1 MSKHAIDDNIQGD
14 LWKKMKYGAA
24 TAVAVGSGI
33 YAITSA
39 LKNKGFSNMVDEV
52 KTAMHTAPLLVA
64 GTTPKFTLQS
74 EDETREVL
82 NMQLRF
88 AMEQQ
93 DMHRVQEISRK
104 LDELQ
109 GVNVTTSATTQAQR

>member
-39 LKNKGFSNMVDEV
+39 CPAGIPSLVEHANGFGDECS
-52 KTAMHTAPLLVA
+52 A
-64 GTTPKFTLQS
+64 GK
-74 EDETREVL
+74 R
-82 NMQLRF
+82 
-88 AMEQQ
+88 
-93 DMHRVQEISRK
+93 
-104 LDELQ
+104 
-109 GVNVTTSATTQAQR
+109 